1 MVNLN
6 CILQTSRACIL
17 ELATLHSLELIPETV
32 PTLCLMRGTMLG
44 QVLGLDTHPIQ
55 VTIVETELVHIL
67 ETEESVAHEPIL
79 TLVTIFGVLWVTIVD
94 HR

>member
-1 MVNLN
+1 MVNLDFL
-6 CILQTSRACIL
+6 LQTSRAYIL
-17 ELATLHSLELIPETV
+17 ELATLHSPERIPETV
-32 PTLCLMRGTMLG
+32 PTLCLMLETMLG

-55 VTIVETELVHIL
+55 VTTVETELVYIL

-79 TLVTIFGVLWVTIVD
+79 TRVTILGVLWVTIVD